1 MKHIVVVYH
10 VKTQATLCFDGFCSA
25 TLLWKKFGDSA
36 EYLPIMYH
44 QDIPVDRFIGR
55 EVYFVDFSFD
65 VERMDRIAAVAES
78 LLVLDHHAP
87 KADSFK
93 DRPYAFFSENAC
105 GASMVWKHFYSGEL
119 PAFIE
124 LIDDG
129 DRFLNIHPDLNAFNA
144 ALSVEP
150 VSLEHWSNLIDRLLP
165 GSDFYTQFLERGAI
179 LENYD
184 LARISTL
191 VRDAFPFT
199 LCGMT
204 GLAVN
209 SNKFYSHRT
218 ATKLAE
224 HSKTFGAVFY
234 VRADGNVE
242 VSLRR
247 VDPDIDVQK
256 IAATFGGGG
265 HVGAAAFAVSITKFK
280 ELLHS
285 EGKSDLYTRIE
296 SVTKSFAPVLNC
308 TSYKGLDWVKE
319 EFLRYLQDDLGS
331 NIADYLDFD
340 ITESVGHPG
349 TCIRLRSTLAEY
361 LGLQRVVT
369 EPRWYH
375 ALFPYIK
382 KREVQIDDD
391 VIRDVLLES
400 CDSGSPL
407 NAFLVNKLLETVNV
421 TEKLELITSIYYLHI
436 TVHLPGSKLTV
447 NHSFEVCK

>member
-1 MKHIVVVYH
+1 MKSIIVVYH
-10 VKTQATLCFDGFCSA
+10 VKTQATVCFDGFCAA
-25 TLLWKKFGDSA
+25 TLLWKKFGESA
-36 EYLPIMYH
+36 EYLPVMYH
-44 QDIPVDRFIGR
+44 QDIPLDRFTGR
-55 EVYFVDFSFD
+55 DVYFVDFSFD
-65 VERMDRIAAVAES
+65 VDRMDRIARVAKS

-93 DRPYAFFSENAC
+93 DRPYAIFSSTEC
-105 GASMVWKHFYSGEL
+105 GAALVWKHFYSGEV

-124 LIDDG
+124 LVDDG
-129 DRFLNIHPDLNAFNA
+129 DRFLNVHPELNAFNA

-150 VSLEHWSNLIDRLLP
+150 VRLDHWSELIDKFLP
-165 GSDFYTQFLERGAI
+165 GSDFYTRFLERGDE

-184 LARISTL
+184 LARISVL
-191 VRDAFPFT
+191 VKDAFPFT
-199 LCGMT
+199 LCGIA

-224 HSKTFGAVFY
+224 YSKTFGAVFY

-247 VDPDIDVQK
+247 LDPDIDVQK

-265 HVGAAAFAVSITKFK
+265 HVGAAAFSVSLTKFK

-285 EGKSDLYTRIE
+285 EDKTDLYTRID
-296 SVTKSFAPVLNC
+296 SVTKSFEPVLDGQP
-308 TSYKGLDWVKE
+308 YLGIEHVKE
-319 EFLRYLQDDLGS
+319 AFLTYLQDELGS

-340 ITESVGHPG
+340 ITESAGHPG
-349 TCIRLRSTLAEY
+349 TCIRLRSTLAEF
-361 LGLQRVVT
+361 LGLPRVVT

-375 ALFPYIK
+375 KIFPYIK
-382 KREVQIDDD
+382 KREVHVDDEI
-391 VIRDVLLES
+391 IRDVLLES
-400 CDSGSPL
+400 CDSRGNL
-407 NAFLVNKLLETVNV
+407 NSFLVNKLIETVNI
-421 TEKLELITSIYYLHI
+421 TEKLELITSIYYVHV